1 MEATLHLRCMDF
13 SLCWFLSLR
22 SAGSRVSRPQFLG
35 HMGLAPLR
43 HVGSSWT
50 DKDRTCV
57 PCLGRWML
65 NHWTT
70 REVLSQTIFMTVP
83 QRFFLLPL
91 LPVHPHVLSGL
102 GVFNHRSD
110 HNIILS
116 ALHSIMQ
123 TLPIVSLPPP
133 FFPALSLL
141 LPLLCASDEKW
152 SPPPLHTWSGKMWP
166 VFTLLY
172 AYRISVHEGPS
183 PKKGG
188 ITVWFKMKCFMSPQA
203 NISKHFFAVMQGSS
217 QFPMHNSFEEVFH
230 SQLSLLTLTRPPLYP

>member
-1 MEATLHLRCMDF
+1 
-13 SLCWFLSLR
+13 
-22 SAGSRVSRPQFLG
+22 
-35 HMGLAPLR
+35 MGLAPLR

-50 DKDRTCV
+50 DKDRTHV

-102 GVFNHRSD
+102 GVLNHRSD

-116 ALHSIMQ
+116 ALRSIMQ

-133 FFPALSLL
+133 TLFQFYLCSFLFYVLQTRSETLHLCTPEVGRCDLCSRCFLLTESLSM
-141 LPLLCASDEKW
+141 KV
-152 SPPPLHTWSGKMWP
+152 PPPRKVG
-166 VFTLLY
+166 
-172 AYRISVHEGPS
+172 
-183 PKKGG
+183 
-188 ITVWFKMKCFMSPQA
+188 
-203 NISKHFFAVMQGSS
+203 S
-217 QFPMHNSFEEVFH
+217 QFG
-230 SQLSLLTLTRPPLYP
+230 LR